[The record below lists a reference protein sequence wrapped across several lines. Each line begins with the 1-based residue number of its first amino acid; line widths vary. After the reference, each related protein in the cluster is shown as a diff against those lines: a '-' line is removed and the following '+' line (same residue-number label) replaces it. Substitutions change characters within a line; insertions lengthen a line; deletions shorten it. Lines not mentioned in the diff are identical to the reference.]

1 MLFQNPMFLGTATSA
16 LLLSTSF
23 VQGICV
29 HNHHHN
35 IQAGPGYVPISNF
48 GYIRVTGPPSQ
59 AGINPEKIKCSTA
72 NVQSPINIEHDFV
85 PLSNTHPQLSIPNV
99 KSAEFENL
107 GSMVEV
113 VVNGTIAWSNII
125 SIHPCNTSS
134 VHNFIQWK
142 CISSTAHLVSC
153 WKNSKWSVLQT
164 KLCPWSDNSILVLAA
179 LFKLSLTRTNANILD
194 PLSTP
199 SHNQAAQPPQAHS
212 PSLTIPL
219 CTDSVI
225 FLIADT
231 LLLIESMFGV

>member
-113 VVNGTIAWSNII
+113 VVNGTTIFEGKMYSLKQYHFHTPVQHLISAQFYPMEVHFINSTSGKLLKELKMICSSN
-125 SIHPCNTSS
+125 
-134 VHNFIQWK
+134 
-142 CISSTAHLVSC
+142 
-153 WKNSKWSVLQT
+153 
-164 KLCPWSDNSILVLAA
+164 
-179 LFKLSLTRTNANILD
+179 
-194 PLSTP
+194 
-199 SHNQAAQPPQAHS
+199 
-212 PSLTIPL
+212 
-219 CTDSVI
+219 
-225 FLIADT
+225 
-231 LLLIESMFGV
+231 